1 MALSIRTMIAMGAVM
16 GLLTA
21 CSSTPDEPKGPT
33 PEEVRAEAQAAFKTG
48 IPGVYEGV
56 LPCADCSGIRTAV
69 YVRAKG
75 TYTRVSHYEGREGSW
90 EEAGVWH
97 VDFAPDAKTTEG
109 ATLVF
114 EPILSDNPVWKALP
128 EGNKMRLLDR
138 DGKVIEGGLSSLYV
152 LEKN

>member
-1 MALSIRTMIAMGAVM
+1 M
-16 GLLTA
+16 
-21 CSSTPDEPKGPT
+21 
-33 PEEVRAEAQAAFKTG
+33 
-48 IPGVYEGV
+48 
-56 LPCADCSGIRTAV
+56 
-69 YVRAKG
+69 RAKG

-90 EEAGVWH
+90 EEAGGWL
-97 VDFAPDAKTTEG
+97 VDFAPDAQTTEG

-138 DGKVIEGGLSSLYV
+138 DGKVIEGGMSSLYV